1 MDRWHHCWGYLMR
14 RMFAGTVTLCVFS
27 EKDYSEILLGLI
39 LEAMEIISSSMAYNV
54 LC

>member
-1 MDRWHHCWGYLMR
+1 MDRLSTRCGYLMR
-14 RMFAGTVTLCVFS
+14 RMFAGTVTLCGFS